1 MMATVTT
8 TLVVYRIAAV
18 FRTPGMFTPPV
29 PNSAESHAN
38 KVIMQPLRNSPGT
51 RQKEARLAKAAV

>member
-29 PNSAESHAN
+29 LSTAESQSN
-38 KVIMQPLRNSPGT
+38 RVILQPLRNCPGK
-51 RQKEARLAKAAV
+51 RQKEARHAKAAV